1 VSSLREGYG
10 MDRLRRDLT
19 AGLTVAIVALPLSM
33 AIAIASHAAPQAG
46 LFTAIM
52 GGFLISAFGGSRF
65 QIGGPAGAFIVLVAS
80 IIDMH
85 GFDGLL
91 LASLMAG
98 LILMGVG
105 LSGLGRYIRYVPHAV
120 TVGFTA
126 GIAVIIAASQLKE
139 FAGLQL
145 AGPEPAALIPKLASL
160 GQALSGLN
168 LAAFMIALAS
178 VAIIF
183 AIRRWRPQWPAFL
196 IAVCAAAIAAHVL
209 GLGVDTIATRFGALP
224 HGLPWPSLPD
234 ISWARIAELLPSAL
248 ALAVLGGIESLLSA
262 VVADGM
268 SGRQH
273 RPNMELFA
281 QGLANIGCSLVGGI
295 TATGTIARTATNI
308 KAGAATPMSGIFH
321 ALFIALFLLFAAPLA
336 GFVPLSALAAIL
348 IVVAWGMVER
358 AEVWRLAHKMR
369 GDAVILAVTFL
380 LVVFYDL
387 LTAIAVGTA
396 LGFAISWL
404 PRPSR

>member
-1 VSSLREGYG
+1 
-10 MDRLRRDLT
+10 MNRLRRDLT

-80 IIDMH
+80 IIDTH

-145 AGPEPAALIPKLASL
+145 AGPEPAAIIPKLTSL
-160 GQALSGLN
+160 GLALSGLN
-168 LAAFMIALAS
+168 LAAFIIALAS
-178 VAIIF
+178 IAIIF
-183 AIRRWRPQWPAFL
+183 AIRRWAPQWPAFL
-196 IAVCAAAIAAHVL
+196 IAVCAAAIAAQVL

-224 HGLPWPSLPD
+224 HSLPWPSLPD
-234 ISWARIAELLPSAL
+234 VSWVRITELLPSAL